1 MEGLHEG
8 SARTGPLHTPGT
20 GISSSIYLGIH
31 HSLLCTNTPRAEPL
45 EVGGAGR
52 EGVRQEAQG
61 PIPAQGPVPALT
73 QHCRET
79 SDVPPA
85 AHTSAAVTQHGS
97 VHG

>member
-1 MEGLHEG
+1 MKGLREG

-31 HSLLCTNTPRAEPL
+31 RSLLCTNTPRAEPL

-61 PIPAQGPVPALT
+61 PIPALT

-85 AHTSAAVTQHGS
+85 AHTSAAVSRHGS